1 MWKCIWKH
9 HKWIDFC
16 EDVILRIKKFSKF
29 CADYISRVIN
39 LQIFSAYYISQI
51 QSIKTENSLQ
61 IFTKGISSFAAYS
74 HFSEVIFDFSHWLIQ
89 FCPMFPFYAFWK
101 YQKKHWF
108 SVFFRRYKMGAKVKN
123 GLNFTNFT
131 WTKFHGLETSWY
143 FSRMIF
149 RGKS

>member
-1 MWKCIWKH
+1 MLGIIAPFTYDFETQMWKCIWKH
-9 HKWIDFC
+9 HKWIDFW

-29 CADYISRVIN
+29 CTDYISRVIN

-89 FCPMFPFYAFWK
+89 FCPMFPFYPFWK
-101 YQKKHWF
+101 YQKKPL
-108 SVFFRRYKMGAKVKN
+108 VFCFFQEVQN
-123 GLNFTNFT
+123 GRKGQK
-131 WTKFHGLETSWY
+131 WVKFHE
-143 FSRMIF
+143 FHVD
-149 RGKS
+149 